1 MKHIPQFV
9 VHGDADHTVSVTGSR
24 VMVAEMKKLGIDVT
38 YIEVPGGTHLDVV
51 MPNLPKVFDFL
62 ATKRAARPSATRLRE
77 THDLRFFV
85 RLPRPRHEHCAAGR
99 SGRVLSPAWSAQGR
113 RGGRFGGSVPLA
125 TPESFDGAFHFC
137 RLAFRGS
144 RGGDGGGWMVDFPRA
159 DVNLSIRLSELTKT
173 HVSFDEAHEP
183 RHLVV
188 RPPIPELFMCPFV
201 MATEVG
207 AAYFDEDESAR
218 LRDYLL
224 KGGFLWADDFWGSYA
239 WEYWKA
245 QIERILPPS
254 QYRIVDLPLVAPAV
268 PRAVRDDE
276 HPADSLDQLLG
287 RRGGGTSERG
297 SDSAI
302 PHARAILDRRERIM
316 LLMTHNT
323 DIGDSWE
330 REGDDPDYF
339 YTFSVNGYAFGV
351 NTLIYAMTH

>member
-1 MKHIPQFV
+1 MKAGTRQWVLGLV
-9 VHGDADHTVSVTGSR
+9 VA
-24 VMVAEMKKLGIDVT
+24 
-38 YIEVPGGTHLDVV
+38 
-51 MPNLPKVFDFL
+51 L
-62 ATKRAARPSATRLRE
+62 AI
-77 THDLRFFV
+77 
-85 RLPRPRHEHCAAGR
+85 AG
-99 SGRVLSPAWSAQGR
+99 VLASAQGR
-113 RGGRFGGSVPLA
+113 RGGRFGYQVPMA

-173 HVSFDEAHEP
+173 RVSFDDAREP

-188 RPPIPELFMCPFV
+188 RPSDPELFQCPFV

-207 AAYFDEDESAR
+207 AAYFDEEESAR

-239 WEYWKA
+239 WEYWKSQA
-245 QIERILPPS
+245 ERILPPS
-254 QYRIVDLPLVAPAV
+254 QYRIVDLPLAHPLF
-268 PRAVRDDE
+268 RAQFEVTAI
-276 HPADSLDQLLG
+276 PQIPSINFWG
-287 RRGGGTSERG
+287 GRGGGTSERG
-297 SDSAI
+297 ADSAV
-302 PHARAILDRRERIM
+302 PHARAILDGAGRIM

-339 YTFSVNGYAFGV
+339 YTFSVNGYAFGI
-351 NTLIYAMTH
+351 NAILYAMTH